1 MWGDDLDSRS
11 TEDKRAGDG
20 TRASTI
26 FRQTQLYIAPLLKHF
41 KAKDT
46 PRELIPLLVEI
57 AQYMQQREY
66 VIPPPRTHTQRKT
79 EIWMG

>member
-1 MWGDDLDSRS
+1 MWADDLDSR
-11 TEDKRAGDG
+11 TPDEKRSGEG

-26 FRQTQLYIAPLLKHF
+26 YRQTQQYIAPLLKHF

-57 AQYMQQREY
+57 AKFMQEREY
-66 VIPPPRTHTQRKT
+66 VNESHLFCKDTVGP
-79 EIWMG
+79 